1 MENLGREEMSSNNA
15 SNRNEED
22 SSTVASIVT
31 KTFHIDIGNPNSDV
45 NLVKL
50 DKEISDFITHHHRHP
65 DTEFQLTSALAGNLY
80 VVTVV
85 IRSPLARETAEQKS
99 AGLA

>member
-1 MENLGREEMSSNNA
+1 MSSNNT
-15 SNRNEED
+15 SNRNGED

-31 KTFHIDIGNPNSDV
+31 KTFHIDIGNPNSDA

-50 DKEISDFITHHHRHP
+50 DKEISNFITQHHRHP

-85 IRSPLARETAEQKS
+85 IRSPQAKETPQQEA

>member
-1 MENLGREEMSSNNA
+1 MSNKNTNNKGEEESS
-15 SNRNEED
+15 
-22 SSTVASIVT
+22 SSGASIVT
-31 KTFHIDIGNPNSDV
+31 KTFHIDMGNSNSDA

-50 DKEISDFITHHHRHP
+50 DKEISEFISHHHRHP
-65 DTEFQLTSALAGNLY
+65 DTEYQLTSALAGNLY

-85 IRSPLARETAEQKS
+85 IRSPQAKETADQKG

>member
-1 MENLGREEMSSNNA
+1 MNNNNTTG
-15 SNRNEED
+15 NRNEED
-22 SSTVASIVT
+22 SSTVASIVS
-31 KTFHIDIGNPNSDV
+31 KTFRTDISNSNSSSDN
-45 NLVKL
+45 NLAKL
-50 DKEISDFITHHHRHP
+50 DREISDFITQHHRHP

-85 IRSPLARETAEQKS
+85 IRSPQAMETADQKG

>member
-1 MENLGREEMSSNNA
+1 MSNNNT
-15 SNRNEED
+15 SNKNEED

-31 KTFHIDIGNPNSDV
+31 KTFSVDISNSGSD
-45 NLVKL
+45 NLAKL
-50 DKEISDFITHHHRHP
+50 DQEISNFISHHHRHP

-85 IRSPLARETAEQKS
+85 IRSPQAKETPDQKA

>member
-1 MENLGREEMSSNNA
+1 MSNNNT
-15 SNRNEED
+15 SNRSEEE
-22 SSTVASIVT
+22 SSSSGASIVT
-31 KTFHIDIGNPNSDV
+31 KTFRVDISNSRNTD
-45 NLVKL
+45 NDLAKL
-50 DKEISDFITHHHRHP
+50 DREISEFISHHHRHP

-85 IRSPLARETAEQKS
+85 MKSPQAKEAPEQQA

>member
-1 MENLGREEMSSNNA
+1 MSNNNP
-15 SNRNEED
+15 SNRNEGE

-31 KTFHIDIGNPNSDV
+31 KTFRIDPNSD
-45 NLVKL
+45 NLTKL
-50 DKEISDFITHHHRHP
+50 DSEISDFITHHHRHP

-85 IRSPLARETAEQKS
+85 IRSPQAKETPQQEA

>member
-1 MENLGREEMSSNNA
+1 MSNYNTT
-15 SNRNEED
+15 NKNEGD

-31 KTFHIDIGNPNSDV
+31 KTFRTDPNSGD
-45 NLVKL
+45 LTKL
-50 DKEISDFITHHHRHP
+50 DSEISGFITQHHKHP
-65 DTEFQLTSALAGNLY
+65 DTEFHLTSALAGNLY

-85 IRSPLARETAEQKS
+85 IRSPLARETDEQKA